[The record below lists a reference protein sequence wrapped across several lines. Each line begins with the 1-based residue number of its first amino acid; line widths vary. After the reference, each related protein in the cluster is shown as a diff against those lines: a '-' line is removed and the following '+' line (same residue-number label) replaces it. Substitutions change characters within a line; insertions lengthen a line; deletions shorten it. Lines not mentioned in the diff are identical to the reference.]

1 MASQLTPSP
10 ASFTAQSMMDF
21 PTGLSA
27 LSDRYDV
34 VLCDVWG
41 VIHNG
46 VRSFPEACQALTT
59 WGETKG
65 PVVLISNSPRPSY
78 DVVAQLDSLGVPRSA
93 WQGFVTSGDAT
104 RALLTPHTGTKVRKI
119 GPERDGPLWAGFDLT
134 LAGPEDADF
143 ILSSG
148 LYDDENEVPE
158 DYRDRLKVA
167 ADRGLLFICANPD
180 RVVQRGDR
188 LIFCAGALADLY
200 ESLGGKVVMAGK
212 PYAAIYDLAVA
223 EAAQLLGRPVD
234 RDRVLCIGDGV
245 ITDVKGAHDQKLAC
259 LFIAKGIHGET
270 AVGPDGQLIPD
281 AVQALLDAEA
291 VGATHAIGDLVW

>member
-1 MASQLTPSP
+1 
-10 ASFTAQSMMDF
+10 MMDF
-21 PTGLSA
+21 PAGLSA

-46 VRSFPEACQALTT
+46 VRSFPAACDALVK

-65 PVVLISNSPRPSY
+65 PVVLISNSPRPSP
-78 DVVAQLDSLGVPRSA
+78 DVVPQLDGFHVPRAAYS
-93 WQGFVTSGDAT
+93 GFVTSGDAT
-104 RALLTPHTGTKVRKI
+104 QALLRARSPGKVWKI
-119 GPERDGPLWAGFDLT
+119 GPARDEPLYAGLDLT
-134 LAGPEDADF
+134 DASGEDADF
-143 ILSSG
+143 ICCTG
-148 LYDDENEVPE
+148 LYDDETEVPE

-167 ADRGLLFICANPD
+167 AERGLLFICANPD

-200 ESLGGKVVMAGK
+200 ESLGGPVVMAGK
-212 PYAAIYDLAVA
+212 PYGAMYDLALDK
-223 EAAQLLGRPVD
+223 AAALLGRPVD
-234 RDRVLCIGDGV
+234 RARVLCVGDGV
-245 ITDVKGAHDQKLAC
+245 VTDVKGAHDQKLAC
-259 LFIAKGIHGET
+259 LFIAKGIHGEK

>member
-1 MASQLTPSP
+1 
-10 ASFTAQSMMDF
+10 MMDF
-21 PTGLSA
+21 PAGLSA

-46 VRSFPEACQALTT
+46 VVSFPEACDALTK
-59 WGETKG
+59 WAETKG
-65 PVVLISNSPRPSY
+65 PVVLISNAPRPSF
-78 DVVAQLDSLGVPRSA
+78 DVVPQLDGLKVPRSA
-93 WQGFVTSGDAT
+93 WNAFVSSGDAT
-104 RALLTPHTGTKVRKI
+104 RALLEPHRGTKVWKI

-148 LYDDENEVPE
+148 LYDDETEVPE
-158 DYRDRLKVA
+158 DYRERLQVA

-200 ESLGGKVVMAGK
+200 ESLGGRVVMAGK
-212 PYAAIYDLAVA
+212 PYAAIYDLALIEA
-223 EAAQLLGRPVD
+223 EKLLGRPVD
-234 RDRVLCIGDGV
+234 RARVLCIGDGV

-281 AVQALLDAEA
+281 AVHALLDAEA